1 MIGEG
6 EEVLPFGGIEE
17 VFNGG
22 RAVAAAAAFGQF
34 QGRSRLRKL
43 RWLKRKIE

>member
-6 EEVLPFGGIEE
+6 EEVLPFGGIEG

-22 RAVAAAAAFGQF
+22 RAVAAAAFVQF